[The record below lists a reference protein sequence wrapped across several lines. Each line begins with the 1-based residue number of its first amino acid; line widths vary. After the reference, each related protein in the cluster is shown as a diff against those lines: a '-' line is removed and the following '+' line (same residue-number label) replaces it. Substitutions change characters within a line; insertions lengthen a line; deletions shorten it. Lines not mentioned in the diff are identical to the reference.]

1 MLRVLCCDLMGV
13 VLYDPYVEALEAA
26 TGLDVAAA
34 HRLRDPD
41 AWPAFEVAA
50 IGEPEFARRFFTSPG
65 AAFDLDAFHRA
76 RRSGYRLLPGMGELL
91 DELGGTL
98 ERHVASNY
106 PVWIEELRVDFA
118 LDRRFEG
125 VWASHHLGVRK
136 PDPAFFQRTCDALDL
151 PPDRIV
157 KVGDR
162 IDNDVLPAI
171 EFGMHAIHL
180 RRGPWGMIQAGWPE
194 SGQVRW
200 KIDRLGQLQDTLDE
214 IEQAIASD
222 A

>member
-34 HRLRDPD
+34 HRLKDPD
-41 AWPAFEVAA
+41 VWPAFEVAA
-50 IGEPEFARRFFTSPG
+50 IGEREFARRFFASPG

-91 DELGGTL
+91 DELDGAL

-106 PVWIEELRVDFA
+106 PMWIEELRVDFS

-136 PDPAFFQRTCDALDL
+136 PDPVFFERLLDRVGHEPDACLFTD
-151 PPDRIV
+151 DREV
-157 KVGDR
+157 NCAAAR
-162 IDNDVLPAI
+162 AA
-171 EFGMHAIHL
+171 GMRAHLFDGVAGL
-180 RRGPWGMIQAGWPE
+180 RRRLRAEGVALGP
-194 SGQVRW
+194 
-200 KIDRLGQLQDTLDE
+200 
-214 IEQAIASD
+214 
-222 A
+222 